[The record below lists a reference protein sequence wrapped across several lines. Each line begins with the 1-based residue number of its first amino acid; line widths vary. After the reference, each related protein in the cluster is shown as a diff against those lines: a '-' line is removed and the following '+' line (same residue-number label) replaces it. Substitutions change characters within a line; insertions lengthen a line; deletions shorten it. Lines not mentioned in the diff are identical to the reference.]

1 MIQDEEHFTD
11 RGFEGARAR
20 LVSIA
25 SRMLGS
31 RAEAEDVVQDAWL
44 KWQAADRAALR
55 TPLAWLT
62 TVTTRLAIDRLR
74 RLETESTAHE
84 AERIAIAS
92 LGDDTAPSA
101 EEELMRASLLGQAL
115 TVVFDALSPDE
126 RAAFV
131 LHEAFDCDYR
141 QIADAIGKTPAH
153 CRQLVHRARQ
163 RLQGAAPV
171 RADRR
176 TADAA
181 REPALEA
188 LASAIETCD
197 VARAMRVFAGGV
209 AARDNNAV
217 SLAESGPAVVA
228 LARGAAVPA
237 HRMSHVTVLSARD
250 DTSYLAL
257 VDGDLPRVVAII
269 AVSWRGGRIHGIDW
283 LTDAAVLR
291 AIDRLFG
298 AGPVRA
304 LLSRA
309 FAARCVAPA

>member
-1 MIQDEEHFTD
+1 MTREEQHLTD
-11 RGFEGARAR
+11 RGFEGARSR

-25 SRMLGS
+25 SRLLGS

-74 RLETESTAHE
+74 RLQTETAAHE
-84 AERIAIAS
+84 QERLAIAS
-92 LGDDTAPSA
+92 LGDATAPSA
-101 EEELMRASLLGQAL
+101 EEEMMRASLLGQAL
-115 TVVFDALSPDE
+115 AVVFDALSSDE

-131 LHEAFDCDYR
+131 LHEAFDCDYQ
-141 QIADAIGKTPAH
+141 QIASAIGKTPAH

-163 RLQGAAPV
+163 RLQGATPAGT
-171 RADRR
+171 DRR

-197 VARAMRVFAGGV
+197 VARAIRVFAGSAAAQGNDATSPAESRPAV
-209 AARDNNAV
+209 AA
-217 SLAESGPAVVA
+217 LAA
-228 LARGAAVPA
+228 AAVPMN
-237 HRMSHVTVLSARD
+237 RTSHVTVLSMRGE
-250 DTSYLAL
+250 TSYLAL
-257 VDGDLPRVVAII
+257 VDGDVPQVTAII
-269 AVSWRGGRIHGIDW
+269 VVSWRGDCIRSIDW

-298 AGPVRA
+298 ATAVRA
-304 LLSRA
+304 RLARP
-309 FAARCVAPA
+309 FAVHCAALA